1 MPPKKSTIKKKA
13 TTKKTTTKKKTS
25 KKKVDDSSDDSAA
38 ETPGH
43 LKKSDYLILINW
55 LKIKKNYEA
64 CFGTGKAPP
73 VGRPVKGTINGF
85 ELMAINLRNQS
96 PSKINLTAQKMKDRF
111 NSYKDKY
118 KKAHTE
124 ATSTGFGLT
133 AANRKAG
140 VRTIEEKLEKMCPNY
155 SAMNKLMVR
164 KPFVTPLYK
173 ADAQDEDSTD
183 ENDGRPVEE
192 KSSESESDSEISVNS
207 MRRRNEVEE
216 RTSPEPENDQ
226 TNANGVDQGQEQADN
241 KNLKQSD
248 EMAAGAARLPQQ
260 SHQKKKPAEP
270 NQSVLPTPWL
280 ELGMRYRTI
289 CPIQNTT
296 HHPPRRPKKKK
307 HKYQSKSTHGLT
319 AAELA
324 LDESTDDDQPT
335 QNQTTQNTSKDKRRA
350 SNSNNINPK
359 SHHTPGS
366 SKPNP
371 FGAYEGYANNKEAG
385 KAQVAREGLGF
396 EMFKFDRQMNKDD
409 KGVELEGRR
418 LDHTIA
424 LDQKKWDQGI
434 EIEEKKLTWEKEER
448 AKDRQFEIEKL
459 DRLASQDNV
468 GKKYELVTKC
478 IQTEVK
484 TEEIMRLAELFK

>member
-133 AANRKAG
+133 AADRKAG

-173 ADAQDEDSTD
+173 ADAQDEDSTGQ
-183 ENDGRPVEE
+183 NDGRPVEE

-226 TNANGVDQGQEQADN
+226 TNANGVDQGQEQADIE
-241 KNLKQSD
+241 NLEQSD

-260 SHQKKKPAEP
+260 SHQKKKPSEP
-270 NQSVLPTPWL
+270 NQFGFANALARARDEVSDHLSDPEYNPSPTKK
-280 ELGMRYRTI
+280 T
-289 CPIQNTT
+289 
-296 HHPPRRPKKKK
+296 KKKK

-324 LDESTDDDQPT
+324 LDKSTDDDQPT

-371 FGAYEGYANNKEAG
+371 FGAYEEYANNKEAG

>member
-133 AANRKAG
+133 AADRKAG

-226 TNANGVDQGQEQADN
+226 TNANGVDQGQEQADIE
-241 KNLKQSD
+241 NLEQSD

-260 SHQKKKPAEP
+260 SHQKKKPSEP
-270 NQSVLPTPWL
+270 NQFGFANALARARDEVSDHLSDPEYNPSPTKK
-280 ELGMRYRTI
+280 T
-289 CPIQNTT
+289 
-296 HHPPRRPKKKK
+296 KKKK

-324 LDESTDDDQPT
+324 LDKSTDDDQPT

-371 FGAYEGYANNKEAG
+371 FGAYEEYANNKEAG

>member
-85 ELMAINLRNQS
+85 D
-96 PSKINLTAQKMKDRF
+96 PKMKDRF

-133 AANRKAG
+133 AADQKAG
-140 VRTIEEKLEKMCPNY
+140 VRTIEEKLEKMCSNY
-155 SAMNKLMVR
+155 SAMNELMVR

-173 ADAQDEDSTD
+173 ADAQDEEESSEDEDSTD
-183 ENDGRPVEE
+183 ENHALPEEE

-270 NQSVLPTPWL
+270 NRIGFANTLARARDEVSDHLSDPEYNPSPTKK
-280 ELGMRYRTI
+280 T
-289 CPIQNTT
+289 
-296 HHPPRRPKKKK
+296 KKKK

-478 IQTEVK
+478 IQTGVK

>member
-85 ELMAINLRNQS
+85 ELMAINLQNQS
-96 PSKINLTAQKMKDRF
+96 PSKINLTARKMKDRF

-133 AANRKAG
+133 AADQKAG
-140 VRTIEEKLEKMCPNY
+140 VRTIEEKLEKMCSNY
-155 SAMNKLMVR
+155 SAMNELMVR

-173 ADAQDEDSTD
+173 ADAQDEEESSEDEDSTD
-183 ENDGRPVEE
+183 ENHALPEEE

-216 RTSPEPENDQ
+216 RTSPRTIKPM
-226 TNANGVDQGQEQADN
+226 NGVDQGQEQADI

-260 SHQKKKPAEP
+260 SHQKKKPSEP
-270 NQSVLPTPWL
+270 NQSVLPHAL
-280 ELGMRYRTI
+280 ARARDE
-289 CPIQNTT
+289 
-296 HHPPRRPKKKK
+296 
-307 HKYQSKSTHGLT
+307 STHGLT

-385 KAQVAREGLGF
+385 PSGQGRTRLRK
-396 EMFKFDRQMNKDD
+396 MFKFDRQMNKDD

-478 IQTEVK
+478 IQTGVK